1 MNSIYIYR
9 NSAVEYLFKD
19 FNVEY
24 SLYGDMSIVKTNR
37 DILIMNFLPYTFCKS
52 SILEFVNNY
61 KKMVEYISNQY
72 LNKQIYVIT
81 LYNYF
86 YKSNIIGDNDVDNT
100 INEFNDYL
108 YNNKKVKVI
117 DINEFYQNYGIKET
131 FDLKYYY
138 LYNAIIN
145 PKLANEFET
154 FIKNKLKT
162 FNIITRKKC

>member
-52 SILEFVNNY
+52 SILDFVNNY

-72 LNKQIYVIT
+72 LNKQI
-81 LYNYF
+81 
-86 YKSNIIGDNDVDNT
+86 
-100 INEFNDYL
+100 
-108 YNNKKVKVI
+108 
-117 DINEFYQNYGIKET
+117 
-131 FDLKYYY
+131 
-138 LYNAIIN
+138 
-145 PKLANEFET
+145 
-154 FIKNKLKT
+154 
-162 FNIITRKKC
+162 